1 MRPVCRRPRLRPDVA
16 ESCGD
21 SLGGFL
27 DALASSEPTPGGGA
41 GAAVALGMG
50 AALVA
55 MTARLTTGRRRFRT
69 VQADM
74 ERVIER
80 CDEIQASALELAEA
94 DAEAYGAVMAAYALP
109 RSSDSDRMAKQAA
122 VAETAERASR
132 VPLRVAAAAGEI
144 IELAAE
150 TATKGNPNVISD
162 AGAGA
167 ALARTAI
174 RICEMNV
181 QANLGSIDDPTV
193 HAELTTKLDAAVAAR
208 DAADAVVD
216 SVLGRG
222 SE

>member
-1 MRPVCRRPRLRPDVA
+1 MDRFT
-16 ESCGD
+16 D
-21 SLGGFL
+21 SSLTGFL
-27 DALASSEPTPGGGA
+27 EGLGSSDPTPGGGA

-55 MTARLTTGRRRFRT
+55 MTARLTTGRRRFRA

-80 CDEIQASALELAEA
+80 CDAIRASALDLAAE
-94 DAEAYGAVMAAYALP
+94 DAEAYGKVMAAYGLP
-109 RSSDSDRMAKQAA
+109 RGSESERSIRRSAIASAA
-122 VAETAERASR
+122 EQASR
-132 VPLRVAAAAGEI
+132 VPLRVAAAAAEV

-150 TATKGNPNVISD
+150 TAAKGNPNVISD

-181 QANLGSIDDPTV
+181 QANLGSIDRSAV
-193 HAELTTKLDAAVAAR
+193 RAELRAELDRALAAR
-208 DAADAVVD
+208 DSADGVVD
-216 SVLGRG
+216 SVLGE
-222 SE
+222 SAA

>member
-1 MRPVCRRPRLRPDVA
+1 MTDSTGGSLA
-16 ESCGD
+16 E
-21 SLGGFL
+21 FL
-27 DALASSEPTPGGGA
+27 DALGSSASTPGGGA

-55 MTARLTTGRRRFRT
+55 MTARLTTGRRKFRA

-80 CDEIQASALELAEA
+80 CDVIRGSALELAEA
-94 DAEAYGAVMAAYALP
+94 DAEAYGNVMAAFGLP
-109 RSSDSDRMAKQAA
+109 RGSDAA
-122 VAETAERASR
+122 RSERRAAIASACEEASR
-132 VPLRVAAAAGEI
+132 VPLRVAAAASEV

-181 QANLGSIDDPTV
+181 QANLGSIKEPAVRDELSRAL
-193 HAELTTKLDAAVAAR
+193 AEALAAR
-208 DAADAVVD
+208 DAADGVVD
-216 SVLGRG
+216 GVLGNG
-222 SE
+222 SA

>member
-1 MRPVCRRPRLRPDVA
+1 MTDY
-16 ESCGD
+16 
-21 SLGGFL
+21 SLTEFL
-27 DALASSEPTPGGGA
+27 DALGSSAATPGGGA

-55 MTARLTTGRRRFRT
+55 MTARLTTGRRRFRA

-80 CDEIQASALELAEA
+80 CDAIRDSALELAEA
-94 DAEAYGAVMAAYALP
+94 DAEAYGNVMAAFGLP
-109 RSSDSDRMAKQAA
+109 RGSASERSSRRAA
-122 VAETAERASR
+122 IASASEQASR
-132 VPLRVAAAAGEI
+132 VPLRVAAAASEV

-150 TATKGNPNVISD
+150 TAVKGNPNVISD

-181 QANLGSIDDPTV
+181 QANLGSINGSAV
-193 HAELTTKLDAAVAAR
+193 REELTAALDRALAAR
-208 DAADAVVD
+208 DAADGVVD
-216 SVLGRG
+216 GVLGNG
-222 SE
+222 SA

>member
-1 MRPVCRRPRLRPDVA
+1 MEA
-16 ESCGD
+16 STGD
-21 SLGGFL
+21 SLAEFL
-27 DALASSEPTPGGGA
+27 DALGSSQPTPGGGA

-50 AALVA
+50 AALVG
-55 MTARLTTGRRRFRT
+55 MTARLTTGRRRFRA

-80 CDEIQASALELAEA
+80 CDTIRASALVLA
-94 DAEAYGAVMAAYALP
+94 AEDVAAYGKVMAAYALP
-109 RSSDSDRMAKQAA
+109 RSSDGDRVAKQAA
-122 VAETAERASR
+122 VAEAAERASR

-150 TATKGNPNVISD
+150 TATKGNPNVVSD

-174 RICEMNV
+174 RISEMNV
-181 QANLGSIDDPTV
+181 HANLGSIDDPTV
-193 HAELTTKLDAAVAAR
+193 RAELTTKLDAALAAR

-222 SE
+222 SA

>member
-1 MRPVCRRPRLRPDVA
+1 MDRFT
-16 ESCGD
+16 D
-21 SLGGFL
+21 SSLTGFL
-27 DALASSEPTPGGGA
+27 EGLGSSDPTPGGGA

-55 MTARLTTGRRRFRT
+55 MTARLTTGRRKFRA

-80 CDEIQASALELAEA
+80 CDAIRASALDLAAE
-94 DAEAYGAVMAAYALP
+94 DVEAYGKVMAAYGLP
-109 RSSDSDRMAKQAA
+109 RGSKSERSIRRAA
-122 VAETAERASR
+122 IARACEQASR
-132 VPLRVAAAAGEI
+132 VPLRVAAAATEV

-150 TATKGNPNVISD
+150 TAAKGNPNVISD

-181 QANLGSIDDPTV
+181 QANLGSIHDSAV
-193 HAELTTKLDAAVAAR
+193 RSELTAQLANALAAR
-208 DAADAVVD
+208 DAADGVVD
-216 SVLGRG
+216 SVLGNG
-222 SE
+222 TA

>member
-1 MRPVCRRPRLRPDVA
+1 M
-16 ESCGD
+16 
-21 SLGGFL
+21 
-27 DALASSEPTPGGGA
+27 
-41 GAAVALGMG
+41 ALGMG

-55 MTARLTTGRRRFRT
+55 MTARLTTGRRKFRA

-80 CDEIQASALELAEA
+80 CDVIRGSALELAEA
-94 DAEAYGAVMAAYALP
+94 DAKAYGNVMAAFGLP
-109 RSSDSDRMAKQAA
+109 RGSD
-122 VAETAERASR
+122 AERSERRAAIASACEEASR
-132 VPLRVAAAAGEI
+132 VPLRVAAAASEV

-181 QANLGSIDDPTV
+181 QANLGSIDHSV
-193 HAELTTKLDAAVAAR
+193 VRAELNAALAEALAAR
-208 DAADAVVD
+208 DAADGVVD
-216 SVLGRG
+216 GVLGNG
-222 SE
+222 AA

>member
-1 MRPVCRRPRLRPDVA
+1 MA
-16 ESCGD
+16 
-21 SLGGFL
+21 GFL
-27 DALASSEPTPGGGA
+27 DALGSSASTPGGGA

-55 MTARLTTGRRRFRT
+55 MTARLTTGRRRFRA

-80 CDEIQASALELAEA
+80 CDAIRGSALELAEA
-94 DAEAYGAVMAAYALP
+94 DAAAYGDVMAAFGLP
-109 RSSDSDRMAKQAA
+109 RGSADERSSRQAA
-122 VAETAERASR
+122 IAGASEQASR
-132 VPLRVAAAAGEI
+132 VPLRVAAAAAEV

-150 TATKGNPNVISD
+150 TAVKGNPNVISD

-181 QANLGSIDDPTV
+181 QANLGSIG
-193 HAELTTKLDAAVAAR
+193 DAAVCDELSGELAKALAAR
-208 DAADAVVD
+208 DAADGVVD
-216 SVLGRG
+216 GVLGSG
-222 SE
+222 SA